1 MSNPKPS
8 LKDIQIRTT
17 LQPGDLGYVT
27 YLHGAI
33 YHSEYN
39 FGLSFETY
47 VSEGLNEFLQQYD
60 PKTNRVWV
68 CEHNGKM
75 IGFMLLINRGEA
87 AQLRYFILEAP
98 YRGIGLGKKL
108 MELYM
113 DFLHTCG
120 YKRSYLWTTDE
131 LPAARSLYERH
142 GFQLT
147 EQRKSEAFGR
157 KVTELRFDLEL

>member
-1 MSNPKPS
+1 MSDTKIS

-17 LQPGDLGYVT
+17 LMPGDLGYVT
-27 YLHGAI
+27 YLHGTI
-33 YHSEYN
+33 YAREYN
-39 FGLSFETY
+39 FGLQFETY
-47 VSEGLNEFLQQYD
+47 VSEGLNEFLRQYD

-68 CEHNGKM
+68 CEHNDRM

-87 AQLRYFILEAP
+87 AQLRYFILEVP

-108 MELYM
+108 MSLYM
-113 DFLHTCG
+113 NFLHDCG

-131 LPAARSLYERH
+131 LSAARSLYERH
-142 GFQLT
+142 GFRLT
-147 EQRKSEAFGR
+147 EQRDSEAFGR